1 MAKQLQARTLASY
14 LPEMRETL
22 RQPLV
27 RMSTGI
33 GLLDHFLRDSH
44 EEHGGFVQPSLVVIG
59 AEPKIGKS
67 LLGQQIGERHVAGDK
82 THYTYYADMENGIV
96 RFYKRLVGRRAQ
108 VTGAELAAGLQEE
121 AEARMMAAEHWL
133 ERGPGRRY
141 YYMSGRSLSQARLI
155 DELEILGE
163 EVPDASILV
172 ILDSLQ
178 KLPMELRE
186 RRSEVDEWLRALEEI
201 RDRQNVVIM
210 AISELRRPTFGAA
223 KKYRAGAT
231 SYKESGDIEYTV
243 DLGLAMERRD
253 PKTKV
258 VTLSITLNRDGND
271 GDVCELV
278 PNTAYTKFTDRP
290 ITQKKEK

>member
-44 EEHGGFVQPSLVVIG
+44 EEHGGFVRPSLVVIG

-82 THYTYYADMENGIV
+82 LNYTYYADMENGIV

-201 RDRQNVVIM
+201 RDRQNVVII

-278 PNTAYTKFTDRP
+278 PNTAYTKFVDRP
-290 ITQKKEK
+290 INQKKEK